1 MLVRRFPLAAPL
13 IALVALACGGGADEV
28 DPAAVDAAY
37 VRDACL
43 AYLAW
48 EDLLRGNLEA
58 VETPWSENTGEYE
71 AVIVESAAAW
81 LEGLRAATPPD
92 DLAEHHADRVARL
105 AEHHADRVARLAD
118 WLAAWREGRPPPDT
132 ADQPES
138 PLEALD
144 RLGEVFR
151 EVPECEG
158 LPPPAWL
165 LGDFQRGIALG
176 MAQTGD
182 EGE

>member
-1 MLVRRFPLAAPL
+1 MTARRFPLATPL
-13 IALVALACGGGADEV
+13 IALVALACGGGADEA

-37 VRDACL
+37 ARDACL
-43 AYLAW
+43 AYLAY
-48 EDLLRGNLEA
+48 EDLLGGNLEA
-58 VETPWSENTGEYE
+58 VETPWSENAGEYE
-71 AVIVESAAAW
+71 AAVVESAAAW
-81 LEGLRAATPPD
+81 LDGLRAATPPGD
-92 DLAEHHADRVARL
+92 M

-132 ADQPES
+132 ADQPEPPRE
-138 PLEALD
+138 PLG

-165 LGDFQRGIALG
+165 LGDFRRGIMLG
-176 MAQTGD
+176 SAQTGE

>member
-1 MLVRRFPLAAPL
+1 MTARRFPLAAPL
-13 IALVALACGGGADEV
+13 IALVALACGGGADEI

-37 VRDACL
+37 ARDACL

-58 VETPWSENTGEYE
+58 VETPWSEHAGEYE
-71 AVIVESAAAW
+71 AAVVESAAAW
-81 LEGLRAATPPD
+81 LDGLRAATPPD
-92 DLAEHHADRVARL
+92 DM

-132 ADQPES
+132 TDQPE
-138 PLEALD
+138 PPREPLD
-144 RLGEVFR
+144 RLGEVFL
-151 EVPECEG
+151 EVPDCEG

-176 MAQTGD
+176 VAQTGE